1 MSTTEH
7 SLPRRRHAITKH
19 ARIRLQQR
27 SIRPNVLDFF
37 LRHADRDANAR
48 GRCRELRLG
57 DSFMPVDRADSQER
71 ELIERA
77 RRLRVIE
84 AEEGTIVTAMW
95 TLRRSRPRLHPVDAG
110 AARREIEAGI
120 GEWHQRSLR
129 DRRGDLAAGTRNKG

>member
-1 MSTTEH
+1 MSE
-7 SLPRRRHAITKH
+7 H

-37 LRHADRDANAR
+37 LRHAERDRDAR

-57 DSFMPVDRADSQER
+57 DSFVPVDRTDSQER
-71 ELIERA
+71 TLIERA

-95 TLRRSRPRLHPVDAG
+95 ALRRSRPRLRRADAG
-110 AARREIEAGI
+110 AARREIEVG
-120 GEWHQRSLR
+120 LR
-129 DRRGDLAAGTRNKG
+129 DWQDGSLLDRYGDLATAGSSKRG